1 MEIQRPS
8 WSHGSN
14 ITISSLFLT
23 NTFYF
28 RNPATNQ
35 KRLCTQER
43 SRGRQPAHFC
53 EIPNSLETSQ
63 AVSKHLGHFRN
74 VFFSSTPKPL
84 GCSKNTPSNPEL
96 TRAFPRHLDYFR
108 DILNDSE
115 TSRVFPLQS
124 EYSLASVDI

>member
-23 NTFYF
+23 NTSYF

-53 EIPNSLETSQ
+53 EILNSLETSQ

-74 VFFSSTPKPL
+74 VFS
-84 GCSKNTPSNPEL
+84 
-96 TRAFPRHLDYFR
+96 Y
-108 DILNDSE
+108 SE
-115 TSRVFPLQS
+115 TSRALRNLSGVPKTPRVIQS
-124 EYSLASVDI
+124 